1 MNRLLIAVSTLL
13 VSGTLQAIGTP
24 ITYQGTLDD
33 GGVPANGSYDFQFQL
48 KFGNGTNAGTAI
60 VREDVNVVGG
70 LFSALLDFG
79 NAFPGTDRL
88 LGISV
93 RPGASSGA
101 FTALTPDL
109 AVNATPYALFSN
121 DAAFADTAGLADD
134 VIDFAIDDID
144 INTGAVTSEKI
155 AADAVT
161 ASKLANNSVLTAN
174 IVDGS
179 IAAAD
184 IASNAVT
191 ASEIAADAVAAS
203 ELANNSVGVDNLI
216 GGQNFGGVLGAV
228 SLNGNSCATFDI
240 AFGGGFEAGD
250 LVLVNVAGT
259 LPSHMMI
266 SALGVPS
273 DDVVRLRI
281 CNNGTAAQSFPS
293 LPLNVISIR

>member
-13 VSGTLQAIGTP
+13 VSGSLQAVGTP
-24 ITYQGTLDD
+24 ITYQGTLED
-33 GGVPANGSYDFQFQL
+33 GGMPANGSYDFQFQL
-48 KFGNGTNAGTAI
+48 KFGNGSNAAAAI
-60 VREDVNVVGG
+60 VREDVNVADG
-70 LFSALLDFG
+70 LFTTQLDFG
-79 NAFPGTDRL
+79 NNFSGTDRL
-88 LGISV
+88 LGIGV

-101 FTALTPDL
+101 FTALTPDV
-109 AVNATPYALFSN
+109 AVTATPYALFSN
-121 DAAFADTAGLADD
+121 TADFADAAGVAND
-134 VIDFAIDDID
+134 VIDFAIDDVD
-144 INTGAVTSEKI
+144 INTDAVTTDKI

-161 ASKLANNSVLTAN
+161 ASKLANNSVFSAN

-216 GGQNFGGVLGAV
+216 GGQFFNAVIGGVT
-228 SLNGNSCATFDI
+228 LNANGCATFDI
-240 AFGGGFEAGD
+240 AFGGGFLAGD

-266 SALGVPS
+266 AALGVPS
-273 DDVVRLRI
+273 DGIVRLRI
-281 CNNGTAAQSFPS
+281 CNNGTTTQSFSS